1 MIKYILSWF
10 ELPVPVEQI
19 RIQDEQDKRRLD
31 QVMCDEFFDFYIS
44 IGGDISNYDVDA
56 VVDRFKY

>member
-1 MIKYILSWF
+1 MIRKILNWF
-10 ELPVPVEQI
+10 TLPEPIEQQ
-19 RIQDEQDKRRLD
+19 RIQEEIDKRRLD
-31 QVMCDEFFDFYIS
+31 QAMCDEFFDFYIR